1 MRPYTIQSFMIFVAT
16 LHAGCTQQAEKP
28 ANATQISSPTKVAAA
43 VAKFEPIARLLS
55 VTGTLKAN
63 AESSV
68 AANTAGQVVRTLVE
82 RGSHVKKGAVLVEL
96 DRRNAAL
103 AVAEARANLEGTRS
117 QKELAD
123 NECERNR
130 RLFNRHIITEQEFA
144 KTSSSCEVQGQSL
157 AAAKSK
163 QQQATVVLS
172 DATVRAPFDGVVSE
186 RFVNVGEYVTA
197 STKIAD
203 IVQSDPV
210 RLELTAGEGDT
221 PAVHVGQTLRFEV
234 KSAVGQTFTATVRY
248 VAPALRAAT
257 RDLVFEAVAP
267 NPDGIL
273 KPGSF
278 ATAWLETGTEQ
289 SVVVPSSA
297 LRKDGDSVHAFVI
310 KDRHIEERIV
320 HVERE
325 IGDRTAIRTGVADG
339 ERLVQNATDALK
351 DGLEVVE

>member
-1 MRPYTIQSFMIFVAT
+1 MFVT
-16 LHAGCTQQAEKP
+16 LLHAACARQAEKTP
-28 ANATQISSPTKVAAA
+28 SASQTSPPTKVVAV
-43 VAKFEPIARLLS
+43 VAKSEPIAHLLP

-68 AANTAGQVVRTLVE
+68 AANAAGQVVRTFVE

-103 AVAEARANLEGTRS
+103 AVAEARANLAGTRS

-130 RLFNRHIITEQEFA
+130 RLFDRHIITEQEFA
-144 KTSSSCEVQGQSL
+144 KISSSCEVQGQSL

-163 QQQATVVLS
+163 QQQADVVLN
-172 DATVRAPFDGVVSE
+172 DATVRAPFDGIVSE

-197 STKIAD
+197 NTKVAD
-203 IVQSDPV
+203 LVQSDPV
-210 RLELTAGEGDT
+210 RLELTAGESDT
-221 PAVHVGQTLRFEV
+221 PAVHVGQTLKFEV
-234 KSAVGQTFTATVRY
+234 RSAAGQTFTATVRY

-257 RDLVFEAVAP
+257 RDLVFEAVAL

-289 SVVVPSSA
+289 SVVIPSSA
-297 LRKDGDSVHAFVI
+297 LRKDGDTVHAFVI
-310 KDRHIEERIV
+310 KDGHIEERIV
-320 HVERE
+320 HVGRE
-325 IGDRTAIRTGVADG
+325 IGDRTAITTGIADG
-339 ERLVQNATDALK
+339 ERLVQKATDTLK

>member
-1 MRPYTIQSFMIFVAT
+1 VVAVDHPAYNHNGMRGIRALKAALGSAVEIHELDADRPFTLPHDTYDLVFFLGILYHLRNPFYVLEELARRTTHCFLNTRVARRFPDGS
-16 LHAGCTQQAEKP
+16 AMP
-28 ANATQISSPTKVAAA
+28 ANVALAYLLA
-43 VAKFEPIARLLS
+43 EEELNQDNSNYFIFSEPGLR
-55 VTGTLKAN
+55 VM
-63 AESSV
+63 
-68 AANTAGQVVRTLVE
+68 
-82 RGSHVKKGAVLVEL
+82 L
-96 DRRNAAL
+96 DRAHWRIRDYVSL
-103 AVAEARANLEGTRS
+103 G
-117 QKELAD
+117 D
-123 NECERNR
+123 
-130 RLFNRHIITEQEFA
+130 
-144 KTSSSCEVQGQSL
+144 TSL
-157 AAAKSK
+157 
-163 QQQATVVLS
+163 
-172 DATVRAPFDGVVSE
+172 
-186 RFVNVGEYVTA
+186 
-197 STKIAD
+197 
-203 IVQSDPV
+203 SDPV

-234 KSAVGQTFTATVRY
+234 KSAVGQTFMATVRY

-310 KDRHIEERIV
+310 KDKHIEERIV

-325 IGDRTAIRTGVADG
+325 IGDRTAIRTGIADG
-339 ERLVQNATDALK
+339 ERLVQNATDTLK